1 MEKITMDK
9 ITTGGLRMDRLGLG
23 TFRLTGEAC
32 RAAIAQALALGYRH
46 IDTAEMYGNEAEIG
60 AAIAESG
67 VPRGDLHVT
76 SKVWWEHLTPDG
88 IRRAAAASLRA
99 LRLDHLDLYLI
110 HWPAPG
116 MDLPAALEAMA
127 RLREE
132 GLTRAIGVSNFPTA
146 LLRQAVEEVR
156 APIVCNQIEYHVLL
170 DQSAVLSYA
179 RAHGLFVTAYCP
191 LAQGALAEHPTLAEI
206 ARKHGA
212 SPAQIALK
220 WLLDQ
225 PGVAA
230 IPKAGRRES
239 QEANLAAWKIALD
252 DDDRARIKAL
262 PKNQRRVTPPFAPA
276 WD

>member
-1 MEKITMDK
+1 MEKITV
-9 ITTGGLRMDRLGLG
+9 GGLSMDRLGLG

-32 RAAIAQALALGYRH
+32 RAAVAQALALGYRH

-67 VPRGDLHVT
+67 ISRVDLHVT

-88 IRRAAAASLRA
+88 IRRAAEASLKA

-116 MDLPAALEAMA
+116 MDLPAALGAMMQ
-127 RLREE
+127 LREA
-132 GLTRAIGVSNFPTA
+132 GLTRAIGVSNFPKA
-146 LLRQAVEEVR
+146 LLRQAVEDVR

-170 DQSAVLSYA
+170 DQSPVLTYA
-179 RAHGLFVTAYCP
+179 REKGLFVTAYCP
-191 LAQGALAEHPTLAEI
+191 LAQGALADHPTLIEI
-206 ARKHGA
+206 AKKHQA

-225 PGVAA
+225 PGVAT

-239 QEANLAAWKIALD
+239 QAANLAAWTITLD
-252 DDDRARIKAL
+252 DHDRARIAAL
-262 PKNQRRVTPPFAPA
+262 PKNQRRVSPPFAPQ

>member
-1 MEKITMDK
+1 MEKITA
-9 ITTGGLRMDRLGLG
+9 GGLRMDRLGLG
-23 TFRLTGEAC
+23 TFRLQGEAC
-32 RAAIAQALALGYRH
+32 RAAVAQALALGYRH
-46 IDTAEMYGNEAEIG
+46 IDTAEMYANEAEIG
-60 AAIAESG
+60 AAVAASG
-67 VPRGDLHVT
+67 IKRDDLHVT

-88 IRRAAAASLRA
+88 IRRACEASLRA

-116 MDLPAALEAMA
+116 MDLPAALETMV
-127 RLREE
+127 RLRDE

-146 LLRQAVEEVR
+146 LLREEVETVR

-170 DQSAVLSYA
+170 DQAAVLTYA
-179 RAHGLFVTAYCP
+179 RAKGLFVTAYCP
-191 LAQGALAEHPTLAEI
+191 LAQGRLAEHPTLTEI
-206 ARKHGA
+206 AKKHDA
-212 SPAQIALK
+212 TPAQVALK

-225 PGVAA
+225 PAIAV

-239 QEANLAAWKIALD
+239 QAANLAAWKITLD

-262 PKNQRRVTPPFAPA
+262 PKTQRCVNPPFAPK